1 MLKRLII
8 IWRNC
13 SGSRTDQSTRV
24 AARHEHAGWF
34 FKEADLFENFLEDSS
49 SYDFPEEFNPPD
61 GKEVARVNTGVY
73 QPFSLFLY
81 PRFAPFSFHP
91 IQIER
96 GEEELLEPIS
106 FNVSLFPQGESIFS
120 FPFFFFG
127 ENRFNNFVRS
137 FDTRTLRKLDT
148 FSLWDEELGIFAYLK
163 TCVSFLANM
172 EYLYAATFDR
182 GWNVKF

>member
-13 SGSRTDQSTRV
+13 PGSRTDQSTRV

-120 FPFFFFG
+120 FPFFFFLEKIVLIISFVVLIRERY
-127 ENRFNNFVRS
+127 ENWILFLFEMKNWEF
-137 FDTRTLRKLDT
+137 LR
-148 FSLWDEELGIFAYLK
+148 I
-163 TCVSFLANM
+163 
-172 EYLYAATFDR
+172 
-182 GWNVKF
+182 